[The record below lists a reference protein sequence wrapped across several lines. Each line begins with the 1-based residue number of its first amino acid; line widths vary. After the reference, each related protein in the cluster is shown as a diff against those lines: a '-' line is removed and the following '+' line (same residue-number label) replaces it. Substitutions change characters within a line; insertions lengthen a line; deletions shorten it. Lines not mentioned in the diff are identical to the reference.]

1 MQEQVERRKERL
13 ETLIHRRQELDQ
25 AAQRMIVWSEDKQ
38 RAVSSDPT
46 IPLKIP
52 EIERIQKKFN
62 VNTPIL
68 FSKLFHSFI

>member
-25 AAQRMIVWSEDKQ
+25 AAQRMIVWCEDKQ
-38 RAVSSDPT
+38 RSVSSDPT

-52 EIERIQKKFN
+52 EIERTQKKFN

-68 FSKLFHSFI
+68 SPKLFHSFI

>member
-1 MQEQVERRKERL
+1 M

-25 AAQRMIVWSEDKQ
+25 AAQRMVVWSEDKQ
-38 RAVSSDPT
+38 RAISSDPT

-62 VNTPIL
+62 VTLRIL
-68 FSKLFHSFI
+68 SAKNSSIPSFRILSMN